1 MHAIGITRYHSLIWS
16 LNIAYHAQIPDL
28 NRVSDWPSSFDFRN
42 WIVFALNNKTLVP
55 AVTGVIKRLESVN
68 RCVNPFYRSI
78 LYLPVKF
85 RLYDSKAIL
94 LNEECAQLLVSLLS
108 GLSCINFK
116 LSDFAAEEQTA
127 SIYYDREV
135 TEDKPKEIPTK
146 KHKKR
151 TNIIILDQ

>member
-1 MHAIGITRYHSLIWS
+1 M
-16 LNIAYHAQIPDL
+16 
-28 NRVSDWPSSFDFRN
+28 
-42 WIVFALNNKTLVP
+42 FALNNKTLVP
-55 AVTGVIKRLESVN
+55 AVTDVIKRLESDPIVN
-68 RCVNPFYRSI
+68 RCVNPFYRSK

-127 SIYYDREV
+127 SIYEDRQV
-135 TEDKPKEIPTK
+135 TEDKPKQIPTK